1 MAQIGRQIMT
11 ILKLPMVSK
20 KMKNILIISLAL
32 MMIGGCATQSVS
44 PEKSSEEMAAL
55 HGSYWG
61 SLRWNKAAIGGYD
74 GIKFGM
80 KPVMMVKL
88 LPGEHSITAI
98 CYTGFDML
106 TTGMMAITRTINF
119 QAEARHSYQVRCGS
133 SGSGKTFW
141 IVDKTSGEVVAG
153 AAPP

>member
-1 MAQIGRQIMT
+1 
-11 ILKLPMVSK
+11 
-20 KMKNILIISLAL
+20 MKYILIISLAL
-32 MMIGGCATQSVS
+32 TIVGGCATQAVG
-44 PEKSSEEMAAL
+44 PNHSSDEMAAL

-74 GIKFGM
+74 GTEFGM

-88 LPGEHSITAI
+88 LPGEHSIRAI
-98 CYTGFDML
+98 CFTGFDML

-119 QAEARHSYQVRCGS
+119 QAEAEHSYQVRCGS

-141 IVDKTSGEVVAG
+141 IVDKSSGEVVG
-153 AAPP
+153 GTAPP